1 MSRLTAWFRGERAA
15 AGKDPALARLGF
27 WRRQWRD
34 NIRPIL
40 TAILFALLIR
50 QFLIQAFR
58 IPTGSMERTL
68 LIGDFL
74 FVNKFLYGAKTPER
88 LRVPLVNWTLV
99 DGLPV
104 LKFPALRDPRQG
116 DIIVFEYP
124 EDRNQDYI
132 KRCVAVAGDTVEMID
147 GLVYVNGEVYEDAL
161 DHPELDNAPA
171 RDGAR
176 VPPHTEH
183 DGRKAGQ
190 RMNRDYRLADAL
202 NIRAMTPE
210 LFLATVE
217 AALAAGVGLDAEV
230 LAPDLAALR
239 GVVDGSA
246 PLPMSRLRGHLIR
259 IRDQA
264 QAVSAPYVVPDG
276 FLFMMGDNRYN
287 SADSRFWGPLDKELV
302 RGKAIFIY
310 WSWDRESMRP
320 RLSRL
325 GDLIR

>member
-1 MSRLTAWFRGERAA
+1 MAKLSNMFRRGRTAE
-15 AGKDPALARLGF
+15 KDPALERLGF

-40 TAILFALLIR
+40 SAILFALLIR

-68 LIGDFL
+68 LVGDFL

-104 LKFPALRDPRQG
+104 LELPAVREPRQG

-124 EDRNQDYI
+124 LDRNQDYI
-132 KRCVAVAGDTVEMID
+132 KRCVAVAGDRVEMID

-161 DHPELDNAPA
+161 DHPELDNAPGP
-171 RDGAR
+171 RGKR
-176 VPPHTEH
+176 IPPHTEH
-183 DGRKAGQ
+183 DARKAGQ
-190 RMNRDYRLADAL
+190 RLNREYRLEHAL
-202 NIRAMTPE
+202 KIRSMTPE
-210 LFLATVE
+210 LFLKTVE
-217 AALAAGVGLDAEV
+217 AALAADVGLDAEY

-246 PLPMSRLRGHLIR
+246 PLPMARLRGHLVR
-259 IRDQA
+259 IHDHA
-264 QAVSAPYVVPDG
+264 AEVGAPYVVPEG
-276 FLFMMGDNRYN
+276 YLFMMGDNRYN
-287 SADSRFWGPLDKELV
+287 SADSRFWGPLDRDLV

-310 WSWDRESMRP
+310 WSWDGERMRP